1 MRVCPA
7 PGYLSA
13 VAGAVVANNNRLVLG
28 VLGCLVLTGLFGF
41 TCIGLGTVGFLY
53 SRTPSAPIAAAPDAD
68 PVAREERPATTRV
81 DLLSD
86 AAFLDVG
93 AGPFAAPV
101 AVPVEVEPAPSE
113 PVRPVIRPTQTP
125 PRAPVATAPS
135 EPEPPPAEDDQ
146 APIISDEEVQA
157 LDAEVQQIEAEKE
170 AEAATDTKKKKKKN

>member
-1 MRVCPA
+1 MRVDPA

-28 VLGCLVLTGLFGF
+28 AIGCLVLTGLFGL

-53 SRTPSAPIAAAPDAD
+53 SRMPSAPVAAAPDAV
-68 PVAREERPATTRV
+68 PAPRGEASATTRV

-101 AVPVEVEPAPSE
+101 AVPVQAESAPSE
-113 PVRPVIRPTQTP
+113 TARPAMRPTP
-125 PRAPVATAPS
+125 PKAPIATQPS
-135 EPEPPPAEDDQ
+135 EPEPPPVEDDQ
-146 APIISDEEVQA
+146 APIISDEDAQA
-157 LDAEVQQIEAEKE
+157 LDAEVRQIQAQQEAD
-170 AEAATDTKKKKKKN
+170 AATDTKKKKKKN

>member
-7 PGYLSA
+7 PGYLSP

-28 VLGCLVLTGLFGF
+28 AIGCLVLTGLFGF

-53 SRTPSAPIAAAPDAD
+53 SRSASAPVAVAP
-68 PVAREERPATTRV
+68 PAREDVPATTRV

-101 AVPVEVEPAPSE
+101 AAPVEAQAAPVEA
-113 PVRPVIRPTQTP
+113 VRPVIRPTS
-125 PRAPVATAPS
+125 RAPVATAPS
-135 EPEPPPAEDDQ
+135 EPEPVPAEDDQ
-146 APIISDEEVQA
+146 APIITDDEVEKIN
-157 LDAEVQQIEAEKE
+157 AEVQQIQAEKE
-170 AEAATDTKKKKKKN
+170 ADAATDTKKKKKNK